1 MNWDYRCRIRRH
13 SAVSTEPKFPGY
25 AEIAF
30 PIPLRKNFTY
40 SIPDIL
46 AGRILP
52 GCRVYAPLGKR
63 NALGYVVCLKDRPP
77 EDVAEIK
84 SICQLVEEQP
94 LFDQELM
101 KLLLW
106 VADYYL
112 CSLGE
117 AMAAAYPFSPKMKP
131 RQIHAIECSPQLRLA
146 KEIPLEIRSE
156 KQRKVLESLLS
167 HKTPVSLQEFISQL
181 EISASVVK
189 SLERK
194 GLVIVRRIE
203 EAREPQFEVLSES
216 PQDFN
221 LTGEQETVLS
231 EILIALSQGKRETF
245 LLHGVTGSG
254 KTEVYLRAIAAALER
269 GKSALVLIPEIALTP
284 QTMGRFRA
292 RLGDQVGI
300 LHSGLGQGE
309 RFDEWQRA
317 RRGERRVVVGTRS
330 AVFAPVQNLGLVIVD
345 EEHESSYKQH
355 DPSPRYSG
363 RDVAVYRAWMS
374 GGVAILGSATP
385 SVESFYNARC
395 GKYHVLSMPRRV
407 AERPLPTVHVIDMRG
422 RMQSEQILSS
432 ELQCALQERRE
443 RNEQTILFL
452 NRRGFATSMACRNC
466 GYVVSCSRCSVALVY
481 HKSMGQL
488 LCHHCDYRQSPP
500 NRCPSCHENFIQQQ
514 GFGTERVVQAVA
526 ECLPGVRVARLDQDV
541 TRGKSRHESVL
552 TPFRVGKVDILVG
565 TQMVAKGLDFPGVTL
580 VGMIN
585 ADYALSLPD
594 FRAGERTFCLLTQVA
609 GRSGRGDVPGEVFVQ
624 TCCPDNYAVALALK
638 QDYLAFYEK
647 EIRFRRVLTMPPITR
662 LVLWR
667 IEARV
672 ESQARGVAWDLYRMV
687 EALVRKAKGVS
698 LFPPVEAP
706 LYRLRDHY
714 RWQVAMKATDYRAF
728 RPILESDDIQKLL
741 ATRREGLRVVQDV
754 DPLDML

>member
-1 MNWDYRCRIRRH
+1 
-13 SAVSTEPKFPGY
+13 VSTEPKFPSY

-40 SIPDIL
+40 SIPGRL
-46 AGRILP
+46 AGRIAP

-63 NALGYVVCLKDRPP
+63 NALGYVVCLRDKPP
-77 EDVAEIK
+77 DNVTEIK
-84 SICQLVEEQP
+84 PVDQILEEYP

-101 KLLLW
+101 KLLAW

-117 AMAAAYPFSPKMKP
+117 AMSAAYPFSPKMKP
-131 RQIHAIECSPQLRLA
+131 RQIHAVEISPQLRSANEL
-146 KEIPLEIRSE
+146 PPDIRSP
-156 KQRKVLESLLS
+156 KQREVLETLRT
-167 HKTPVSLQEFISQL
+167 HDTPVSLQELISQL

-189 SLERK
+189 SLEKK
-194 GLVIVRRIE
+194 GLVVIRQIE
-203 EAREPQFEVLSES
+203 EAREPHCELSEES
-216 PQDFN
+216 TRVIRPN
-221 LTGEQETVLS
+221 EEQETVLS
-231 EILIALSQGKRETF
+231 EILAAISQGKRETF

-254 KTEVYLRAIAAALER
+254 KTEVYLRAIAAVLER
-269 GKSALVLIPEIALTP
+269 GKSALILIPEIALTP

-292 RLGDQVGI
+292 RLGEQVGI

-317 RRGERRVVVGTRS
+317 RRGERRVIVGTRS
-330 AVFAPVQNLGLVIVD
+330 AVFAPVPNLGLVIVD

-355 DPSPRYSG
+355 DPSPRYHG

-374 GGVAILGSATP
+374 GGVTILGSATP
-385 SVESFYNARC
+385 SVESFYNARS
-395 GKYHVLSMPRRV
+395 GKYHVLTMLWRV

-422 RMQSEQILSS
+422 RTQSEQILSS
-432 ELQCALQERRE
+432 ELQCALQDRRE
-443 RNEQTILFL
+443 RNQQAILFL

-466 GYVVSCSRCSVALVY
+466 GHVVSCPRCSVALVY

-488 LCHHCDYRQSPP
+488 LCHHCEYRQRPP

-526 ECLPGVRVARLDQDV
+526 ECLPGVRIARLDQDV

-552 TPFRVGKVDILVG
+552 TPFRAGKVDILVG

-580 VGMIN
+580 VGVIN

-647 EIRFRRVLTMPPITR
+647 EIRFRRVLSMPPITR

-667 IEARV
+667 IEARI

-687 EALVRKAKGVS
+687 ETLVRTTKGVS

-728 RPILESDDIQKLL
+728 RPILESEEIQKLL
-741 ATRREGLRVVQDV
+741 ATRREGLRIVQDV

>member
-1 MNWDYRCRIRRH
+1 
-13 SAVSTEPKFPGY
+13 VSTEPKFPGY

-40 SIPDIL
+40 SIPGRL
-46 AGRILP
+46 AGRIAP

-63 NALGYVVCLKDRPP
+63 NALGYVVCLKDKPP
-77 EDVAEIK
+77 DNVTEIK
-84 SICQLVEEQP
+84 PVDELLDEYP

-101 KLLLW
+101 KLLVW

-117 AMAAAYPFSPKMKP
+117 AMSAAYPFSPKMKP
-131 RQIHAIECSPQLRLA
+131 KQIHAVELFPQLRSANEL
-146 KEIPLEIRSE
+146 PPDIRSP
-156 KQRKVLESLLS
+156 KQRGVLETLRT
-167 HKTPVSLQEFISQL
+167 HNTPVSLQELINQL

-189 SLERK
+189 SLEKK
-194 GLVIVRRIE
+194 GLVVIRQIE
-203 EAREPQFEVLSES
+203 EAREPQFEISEES
-216 PQDFN
+216 TQVIRLNEEQD
-221 LTGEQETVLS
+221 TVLS
-231 EILIALSQGKRETF
+231 EILAAISQGKRKTF

-254 KTEVYLRAIAAALER
+254 KTEVYLRAIAAVLER

-292 RLGDQVGI
+292 RLGEQVGI

-317 RRGERRVVVGTRS
+317 RRGERRVIVGTRS
-330 AVFAPVQNLGLVIVD
+330 AVFAPVRNLGLVIVD

-385 SVESFYNARC
+385 SVESFYNGRL
-395 GKYHVLSMPRRV
+395 GKYHVLTMYRRV

-422 RMQSEQILSS
+422 RTHSEQILSS

-443 RNEQTILFL
+443 RNEQAILFL

-466 GYVVSCSRCSVALVY
+466 GHVVSCPRCSVALVY

-488 LCHHCDYRQSPP
+488 LCHHCEYRQRPP

-526 ECLPGVRVARLDQDV
+526 ECLPGVRIARLDQDV

-552 TPFRVGKVDILVG
+552 TPFRVGKVDVLVG

-580 VGMIN
+580 VGVIN

-609 GRSGRGDVPGEVFVQ
+609 GRSGRGGVPGEVFVQ
-624 TCCPDNYAVALALK
+624 TCCPDNYAVAFALK
-638 QDYLAFYEK
+638 QDYVAFYER
-647 EIRFRRVLTMPPITR
+647 EIRFRRVLSMPPITR

-667 IEARV
+667 IEARI
-672 ESQARGVAWDLYRMV
+672 ESQARGVAWDLYRLV
-687 EALVRKAKGVS
+687 EAQVRARNGVF

-706 LYRLRDHY
+706 LYRLREHY